1 VPGKTTRPSPKSN
14 SSTQETRKLLAA
26 VAKDSDTFD
35 DLPERLKSDR
45 NFATQAV
52 QTSPLVYPKLPKAL
66 QQDRDIVLA
75 TVKAAGGWWL
85 GGEDCPSQ
93 FRADREIVLVAVR
106 QDRGALEHAAPKLRA
121 DREIV
126 FAAVKNDGLAL
137 EHAAP
142 KLRAD
147 REIVFAAVKNE
158 GLALEHAAPK
168 LRADR
173 EIVFAA
179 VRENSG
185 AVQYAGGAM
194 ARNKELALL
203 AIEDRFPVKLLS
215 PKVRADREVIVAAVS
230 RLGGFGLSGVQPD
243 FVLDAELLEQAFP
256 GFPGAAFEPLESDF
270 QECLDKLEG
279 QVKLSK
285 MKAGESHER
294 VGCGLVGVH
303 CLSRQK
309 VTLPDKTS
317 YEVAVFNVA
326 FQAVDTLMCRVHL
339 LERGKKARK
348 TGWLYADWDEN
359 ESIGE
364 TGYIGELLGDLDDE
378 SDDDFDAFDDDER

>member
-1 VPGKTTRPSPKSN
+1 MPGKTTRPSPKSN

-126 FAAVKNDGLAL
+126 FAAVKND
-137 EHAAP
+137 
-142 KLRAD
+142 
-147 REIVFAAVKNE
+147 